1 MTEIVLD
8 ASVALTWCFKNEAT
22 AAADRVLERL
32 AIETAAVPAIW
43 HLEIANVLALSERRQ
58 RLTPAAS
65 AEFIALLETLV
76 IVVDG
81 ETAARAFT
89 RVLDLAREERLTA
102 YDAAYLE
109 LAMRLG
115 LPLASKDGDLCDV
128 AERLGV
134 SVLRAA

>member
-1 MTEIVLD
+1 MIT
-8 ASVALTWCFKNEAT
+8 
-22 AAADRVLERL
+22 
-32 AIETAAVPAIW
+32 
-43 HLEIANVLALSERRQ
+43 
-58 RLTPAAS
+58 
-65 AEFIALLETLV
+65 LLEMLE

-81 ETAARAFT
+81 ETPARAFT

-115 LPLASKDGDLCDV
+115 LPLASKDDDLCDV